1 MQGMENSFRYLC
13 AQNYQR
19 RTWFDWENKKGAV
32 FMPQGVHCVSNIK
45 KKQPLRLLPAITRSN
60 MRQIHHFLNS
70 PVKCGSVA

>member
-19 RTWFDWENKKGAV
+19 RTWFDWENIKGAV

-45 KKQPLRLLPAITRSN
+45 KTTAPSAAGYNSLKHAS
-60 MRQIHHFLNS
+60 NS
-70 PVKCGSVA
+70 PFFKFPG